1 MDSYLD
7 EQGQRNLETYLNHI
21 GQILGNDGRR
31 ASFALYAMGLFGE
44 GERKSVEPIVART
57 CPTPLDTERAQDRV
71 LHFLVDA
78 RWSDREV
85 RRAAACEAVGAM
97 TERAPVESWIIDDT
111 GFIKQGHHSVGVQH
125 QYTGT
130 VGKQA
135 NCQIGVSLS
144 LSTRHEHA
152 PVDFELYLPAC
163 WTEDPKRRREA
174 RIPDDIGFRTKPE
187 LALLMLQRARED
199 GFPPGMVLSDTA
211 YGNSREFRRGVRALD
226 LPYGVAI
233 QGTTKVWQT
242 DRLGRRR
249 SDPIAVGELSL
260 LLPEKKYR
268 RVTWR
273 DGTKQKLWSRF
284 ARLRVVPWHDDK
296 TPEAE
301 WEAEQWLVLEWERD
315 EPAPTK
321 FYFVTLPRAVSMKSL
336 VRRIKERYRT
346 ERMYEEVKGELG
358 LDHYE
363 GRRYPGWH
371 HHVSVVLCCYAFL
384 VAERCRRFPP
394 QVRRAKPPAPG
405 PLRFAA

>member
-7 EQGQRNLETYLNHI
+7 EQGQRNLETYLDHI
-21 GQILGNDGRR
+21 GEILGNDGRR
-31 ASFALYAMGLFGE
+31 ASFALYAMGLWGQ

-135 NCQIGVSLS
+135 NCQLGVSLS
-144 LSTRHEHA
+144 LATQNEHA
-152 PVDFELYLPAC
+152 PVDFALYLPAC
-163 WTEDPKRRREA
+163 WTEDPQRRREA

-187 LALLMLQRARED
+187 LALQMLQRARED
-199 GFPPGMVLSDTA
+199 GFPPGLVLCDTA

-226 LPYGVAI
+226 LVYGVAI

-249 SDPIAVGELSL
+249 GDAIPVGELSL
-260 LLPEKKYR
+260 LLPDKKYR

-273 DGTKQKLWSRF
+273 DGTKNKLWSRF
-284 ARLRVVPWHDDK
+284 ARLRVVPFYDDK

-301 WEAEQWLVLEWERD
+301 GEEEQWLVLEWERD

-321 FYFVTLPRAVSMKSL
+321 FYLVTLPRAVSMKSL

-394 QVRRAKPPAPG
+394 PVRRAKPQAAG